1 MKTFT
6 TANTSTAY
14 LFSYLVS
21 DPSEIRTKAIELA
34 EALNHEDVYLELIRF
49 LPSATIAE
57 FIDHLREVADIE
69 DLI

>member
-14 LFSYLVS
+14 LFAELVS

-34 EALNHEDVYLELIRF
+34 EALNHEETYLELIRF
-49 LPSATIAE
+49 LPSATVAG